1 MRAVRIA
8 SVALLGAVALA
19 LTAPAATP
27 YASPRGSTTGPA
39 VTPSVI
45 APGGQVTLTAQGCS
59 RAAAARSD
67 VFDSVNIPPG
77 GSVTATVAEDA
88 VGDSVHEVTFI
99 CNSSP
104 TARAKVALT
113 IATIATTAPAAGSPA
128 PEAVQGGL
136 GNGIAGLNTAEA
148 AGGAALLVVAAA
160 RAVVV
165 TRRRKQ
171 GRGH

>member
-67 VFDSVNIPPG
+67 VFDSVDIPPG
-77 GSVTATVAEDA
+77 GSVTATVADDA
-88 VGDSVHEVTFI
+88 VGGSVHEVTFI

-104 TARAKVALT
+104 TARAKVAL
-113 IATIATTAPAAGSPA
+113 TIATTAPAAGSPA

-160 RAVVV
+160 RAVFV